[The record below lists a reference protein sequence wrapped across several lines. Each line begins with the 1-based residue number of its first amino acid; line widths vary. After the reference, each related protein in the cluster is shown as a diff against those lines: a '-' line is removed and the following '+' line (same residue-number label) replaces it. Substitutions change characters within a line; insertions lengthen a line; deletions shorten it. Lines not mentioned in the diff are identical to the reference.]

1 MGTFS
6 YLEYLENEEQ
16 EIIKQK
22 VLVILV
28 VIVLFGKV
36 SKIFSNNNI

>member
-16 EIIKQK
+16 EVIKQK
-22 VLVILV
+22 VFV
-28 VIVLFGKV
+28 VLVLFGKV